1 MASKVAALVRNFL
14 QTDADALYLVAG
26 EKIFITRGTARAV
39 AGREVVSA
47 ELFQAVVDELV
58 PGVAPETLVQ
68 KRSSLPYVAGAGL
81 PPVDIRFAV
90 VNGAPAMMVVRAARG
105 SGEDSPRTPAPASRT
120 PTPEPRPAA
129 ILEAPASVI
138 EPSPSPAASSRP
150 VETAAPLS
158 GPERGAVETL
168 LSFARGMGASD
179 AFLSPAERPLF
190 RVRGS
195 LVAAG
200 AAAPGGEE
208 VDAFLSATAPA
219 RAATGL
225 LRSGFARYVFEA
237 GGAGRCLVRVAR
249 SRNGTSLAVRLLPS
263 AALSIEE
270 LGLPAGASGLAGPGP
285 GLVLV
290 AGPPGSGRSTTLAA
304 LAAHAAQGRGE
315 RVLTVE
321 DPAEIPVPP
330 GRGSVS
336 PREAGSDVPSIRA
349 GLRSAAAEDADVVL
363 VGEIPDAAS
372 AALVVELAASGR
384 LVLAAA
390 PAPSLSLALQWLD
403 ARLPGG
409 NRVELRALV
418 AASFR
423 GGLALALCRGVSGGL
438 VAAAETLHPGSLVS
452 ELILGGGLAILP
464 EQLRDSPGYLSLN
477 GSLEALVASGLVDPA
492 EALLRSLDRP
502 SLLSRLRAI
511 GAELPAEPRES
522 GPGTVRAR

>member
-1 MASKVAALVRNFL
+1 VASKVAALVRNFL

-47 ELFQAVVDELV
+47 ELFQAVVEELV
-58 PGVAPETLVQ
+58 PGVPPETLVQ

-90 VNGAPAMMVVRAARG
+90 VNGAPAMMVVRSARG
-105 SGEDSPRTPAPASRT
+105 SGEEAARTPAPALRT
-120 PTPEPRPAA
+120 PTPAPRPTG
-129 ILEAPASVI
+129 IIEAPASVV
-138 EPSPSPAASSRP
+138 EPSPAPAAVPRP
-150 VETAAPLS
+150 VEPAAPLS

-200 AAAPGGEE
+200 AAAPDGEE
-208 VDAFLSATAPA
+208 IDAFLSATAPA

-237 GGAGRCLVRVAR
+237 EGAGRCLVRVAR
-249 SRNGTSLAVRLLPS
+249 SRNGTSLTVRLLPPE
-263 AALSIEE
+263 ALPLDL
-270 LGLPAGASGLAGPGP
+270 LGLPGTVSRLSGAAP
-285 GLVLV
+285 GLLLV

-304 LAAHAAQGRGE
+304 LAARAAQGRGE

-321 DPAEIPVPP
+321 DPVEIPIPP
-330 GRGSVS
+330 GKGSVS
-336 PREAGSDVPSIRA
+336 PREVGSDVPSIRA
-349 GLRSAAAEDADVVL
+349 GLRAAALEDTDVVL

-384 LVLAAA
+384 LVLAPA

-403 ARLPGG
+403 ARLPEG
-409 NRVELRALV
+409 RRLELRALL
-418 AASFR
+418 AAAFR
-423 GGLALALCRGVSGGL
+423 GGLALALCRGRKGAQVP
-438 VAAAETLHPGSLVS
+438 AAETLDPGSLVS
-452 ELILGGGLAILP
+452 ELILGGGLAVLP
-464 EQLRDSPGYLSLN
+464 EHLRDSPGYLSLN
-477 GSLEALVASGLVDPA
+477 GSLEALVASGVVDPG
-492 EALLRSLDRP
+492 EALLRSLERP
-502 SLLSRLRAI
+502 ALLARLRET
-511 GAELPAEPRES
+511 GARLPPDLLAR
-522 GPGTVRAR
+522 GPEDLPEA